1 MMLVRRAAR
10 PLLAAIFVSAGIDT
24 IRNPGPRVPVA
35 RDVAS
40 SIAKRVPALEGRS
53 TEELIRINGAVQT
66 TAGSLFA
73 LGRVPRLSALVL
85 AGTLVPTTAAGHRY
99 WTLDDPVQ
107 RKMQKVHFLKNLSI
121 LGGLLL
127 AVADTE
133 GKPGLAWRTHH
144 TAEHAGDAVRRTRR
158 QVRRAAKR
166 AREKLPPG

>member
-1 MMLVRRAAR
+1 MRRAAR
-10 PLLAAIFVSAGIDT
+10 PLLASIFIASGIDT

-40 SIAKRVPALEGRS
+40 SFAKRVPALAGRS

-66 TAGSLFA
+66 TAGSLLA
-73 LGRVPRLSALVL
+73 VGRVPRLSALVL
-85 AGTLVPTTAAGHRY
+85 AGSLVPTTMAGHRY
-99 WTLDDPVQ
+99 WTVDDPAQ
-107 RKMQKVHFLKNLSI
+107 RKMQKVHLLKNLSI

-133 GKPGLAWRTHH
+133 GRPGLAWRTHH
-144 TAEHAGDAVRRTRR
+144 TAEHAGAAARRTRR
-158 QVRRAAKR
+158 QVRRAAER